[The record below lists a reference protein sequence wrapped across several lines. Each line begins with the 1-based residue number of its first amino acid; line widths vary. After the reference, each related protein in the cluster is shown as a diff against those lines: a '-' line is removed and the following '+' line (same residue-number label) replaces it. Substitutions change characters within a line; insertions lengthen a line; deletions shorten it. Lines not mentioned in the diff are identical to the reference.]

1 METSTIDSDIRF
13 SSRSKIAK
21 RVFDLICTIPGLIIL
36 APIFLLI
43 AICIKLTDRG
53 PVFFAQE
60 RIGYKGEPF
69 RILKFR
75 TMVVDADKKGG
86 QLTVGKDP
94 RITRIGSLLRK
105 TKLDELP
112 QLVNVLKGEMS
123 LVGPR
128 PEVPKYVN
136 LYTAVQRKVLYLMP
150 GITDPASIA
159 FRNENAI
166 LAHANDPDSVYINE
180 IMPQK
185 IHLNLEYAKTSS
197 LLTDLTTI
205 FRTIFKLFK

>member
-1 METSTIDSDIRF
+1 METSTIDTKIKF
-13 SSRSKIAK
+13 SSRSHKAK
-21 RVFDLICTIPGLIIL
+21 RIFDLICTIPGLIIL
-36 APIFLLI
+36 SPFFVLI
-43 AICIKLTDRG
+43 AICIKLIDRG
-53 PVFFAQE
+53 PVFFSQE

-94 RITRIGSLLRK
+94 RITRVGLLLRK

-112 QLVNVLKGEMS
+112 QLINVLKGEMS

-136 LYTAVQRKVLYLMP
+136 LYTSSQRKVLDLMP

-159 FRNENAI
+159 FRNESEM
-166 LAHANDPDSVYINE
+166 LAHADDPDAVYIIE

-185 IHLNLEYAKTSS
+185 IHLNLEYAKTAS
-197 LLTDLTTI
+197 LITDLTTI
-205 FRTIFKLFK
+205 FRTLFKLVK